1 MESKELFSILD
12 SVDSTNNYAMARV
25 HEGLASHGQAWFSA
39 MQTAGKGQREKKW
52 YSRPGENIALSIAM
66 QPGSVFQGKQFLFNA
81 FIACECFHFL
91 KKYAGE
97 YTRIKWPNDLYWRDR
112 KAGGIL
118 IENNMLGSQWN
129 WAVVGIGLNIN
140 QENFPPD
147 LPNPVSMKQITGKSE
162 NILSMAKL
170 LHSHILS
177 TFAKL
182 SPSNLASLISDY
194 NRFLYK
200 KNEEVKLRKNRT
212 VFTTT
217 VKSVNEFGQLLTQD
231 AIERRFDFGEVEW
244 VVS

>member
-52 YSRPGENIALSIAM
+52 YSRPGENIAISIAM
-66 QPGSVFQGKQFLFNA
+66 QPGSLFQGRQFLFNA
-81 FIACECFHFL
+81 FIACECYLFF

-97 YTRIKWPNDLYWRDR
+97 NVRIKWPNDLYWRDR

-118 IENNMLGSQWN
+118 IENNMQASQWN
-129 WAVVGIGLNIN
+129 WAIVGIGLNIN

-147 LPNPVSMKQITGKSE
+147 LPNPVSLKQITGKPE
-162 NILSMAKL
+162 NISTLAME
-170 LHSHILS
+170 LHSQILS
-177 TFAKL
+177 AFSKL
-182 SPSNLASLISDY
+182 SSSSLENLIPDY

-217 VKSVNEFGQLLTQD
+217 IKSVNEFGQLLTHD

-244 VVS
+244 I

>member
-25 HEGLASHGQAWFSA
+25 HEGLARHGQAWFSA
-39 MQTAGKGQREKKW
+39 MQSAGKGQREKKW
-52 YSRPGENIALSIAM
+52 YSRPGENIALSIAL
-66 QPGSVFQGKQFLFNA
+66 QPGSLFQGRQFMFNA
-81 FIACECFHFL
+81 FIAFECYIFL
-91 KKYAGE
+91 KNYAGDN
-97 YTRIKWPNDLYWRDR
+97 TRIKWPNDLYWRDR

-118 IENNMLGSQWN
+118 IENIIHASHWN

-147 LPNPVSMKQITGKSE
+147 LPNPVSLKQITGRPE
-162 NILSMAKL
+162 NIVSMAMA

-177 TFAKL
+177 EFATL
-182 SPSNLASLISDY
+182 TSISLEKIITGY
-194 NRFLYK
+194 NSFLYK

-217 VKSVNEFGQLLTQD
+217 IKSVNEFGQLLTED
-231 AIERRFDFGEVEW
+231 VIERKFDFGEVEW
-244 VVS
+244 I